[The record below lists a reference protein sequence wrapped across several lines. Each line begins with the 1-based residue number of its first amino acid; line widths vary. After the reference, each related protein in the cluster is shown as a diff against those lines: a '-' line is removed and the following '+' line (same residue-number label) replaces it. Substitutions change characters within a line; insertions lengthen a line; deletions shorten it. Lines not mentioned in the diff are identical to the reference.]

1 MFRREREYNEVKQKE
16 GGGGD
21 LSVVAN
27 GEGVAAAGNDGADG
41 VGIEGFDGIRPV
53 FLFVVP
59 YSQLPILS

>member
-16 GGGGD
+16 GGGD